1 MDNEKQMNTL
11 MVEAVM
17 KALRRAN
24 IPVYKAADDLAEILQ
39 LAGEQLEF
47 SKKKKAP
54 ETASVPIQER
64 HLTAISDA
72 DGANILNNLESLA
85 LEYIEK
91 SKNNT
96 RTFLG
101 DIANALNIPNRNK
114 SSRYGLFKTINE
126 NIISIRLSNHNAT
139 VSNFDNAGEKDG
151 ISIVITGAPSTGI
164 DNNGNAHIVEFYYNE
179 QKLRKAEGK
188 PLADIIR
195 SIKQTLYSGEYKD
208 TTGIALREEVNAH
221 LFKIKSGT
229 IYGWTSNGN
238 IYLTKDGMNPRTLLH
253 EYTHLWSNA
262 MQISNPEGWQSIKDI
277 MREDPLWNKVQSD
290 SNYADIADDEDMLV
304 SEVLSRRSEKN
315 NVALLTTQAQ
325 KVLREGAHDK
335 EYQANQLLF
344 KMKEALNMFWDWVTT
359 KLFSMKS
366 FQSEEQVSN
375 RILYDLVNSTRLPS
389 LSDVDMPT
397 QYFIESAHKKN
408 RITDINIVKQG
419 IGYAIRC
426 KVDGVQQSAETLT
439 PSEQRKCL
447 QLLQSCNMDE
457 FSKYQTILAEKHFGS
472 LGEGERQN
480 RGPKR

>member
-72 DGANILNNLESLA
+72 DGANILNNLEILA

-188 PLADIIR
+188 PLVGIIR

-238 IYLTKDGMNPRTLLH
+238 IYLTKDGI
-253 EYTHLWSNA
+253 YT
-262 MQISNPEGWQSIKDI
+262 
-277 MREDPLWNKVQSD
+277 PLV
-290 SNYADIADDEDMLV
+290 
-304 SEVLSRRSEKN
+304 
-315 NVALLTTQAQ
+315 
-325 KVLREGAHDK
+325 
-335 EYQANQLLF
+335 
-344 KMKEALNMFWDWVTT
+344 
-359 KLFSMKS
+359 
-366 FQSEEQVSN
+366 
-375 RILYDLVNSTRLPS
+375 
-389 LSDVDMPT
+389 
-397 QYFIESAHKKN
+397 
-408 RITDINIVKQG
+408 
-419 IGYAIRC
+419 
-426 KVDGVQQSAETLT
+426 
-439 PSEQRKCL
+439 
-447 QLLQSCNMDE
+447 
-457 FSKYQTILAEKHFGS
+457 
-472 LGEGERQN
+472 
-480 RGPKR
+480 